1 MAKLLGRSVIASL
14 GATGILALSTAGWAT
29 PAACDLPTG
38 EYDFDFA
45 DGQYPECFRDVVRG
59 GGINNDAMDFGG
71 TGHTSLNI
79 TGTGGAGGRT
89 WVTVVDQAP
98 DTPAADNV
106 YASGTICAD
115 VLIQQFNNRKGAG
128 VVALYNQDPAK
139 KGLAL
144 IITTAGNTD
153 TLVLGTIAGDTN
165 GTFTPITSVPLGS
178 QVAENQWYRVVMG
191 VDVLSSSPV
200 ITGQAYRHTDPRDPN
215 SDIAAI
221 GAQLTFAPA
230 TLPTG
235 VDAEG
240 EEGIIGWAVGAV
252 ENSSV
257 TNFTNVRANCLNTT
271 PAPSGT

>member
-1 MAKLLGRSVIASL
+1 MAKHLGRSAIVAVL
-14 GATGILALSTAGWAT
+14 GGMSILALSATAWAV
-29 PAACDLPTG
+29 PAVCEVVSL
-38 EYDFDFA
+38 YDFDFA
-45 DGQYPECFRDVVRG
+45 PGQYPLCFRDVVRG

-89 WVTVVDQAP
+89 WVTVVDKDPTTQ
-98 DTPAADNV
+98 AADLV
-106 YASGTICAD
+106 YGSGIICAD

-153 TLVLGTIAGDTN
+153 TLVLGTLAGDAN
-165 GTFTPITSVPLGS
+165 GAFTPITSVPLGS
-178 QVAENQWYRVVMG
+178 QVSENQWYRVVMR
-191 VDVLSSSPV
+191 VDVDGSSPV
-200 ITGQAYRHTDPRDPN
+200 ITGQAYRHLTPSDPN

-221 GAQLTFAPA
+221 GATLNFSPP
-230 TLPTG
+230 TLPPG
-235 VDAEG
+235 VDPLG

-252 ENSSV
+252 VNSSI
-257 TNFTNVRANCLNTT
+257 TNFSNVQENCV
-271 PAPSGT
+271 PPPSLGT